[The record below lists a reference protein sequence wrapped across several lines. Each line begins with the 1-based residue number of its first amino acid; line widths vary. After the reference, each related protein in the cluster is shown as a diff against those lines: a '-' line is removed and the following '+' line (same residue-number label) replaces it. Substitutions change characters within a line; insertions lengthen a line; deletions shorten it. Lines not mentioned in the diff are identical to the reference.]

1 MAFKY
6 NATVAQRVLQ
16 EAMYYVQHQTTI
28 RETAKKFNSSRT
40 TLHNDL
46 TKKLP
51 VIHYTLYLEVRELI
65 GKNTVERARRG
76 GKASRRT
83 GRK

>member
-16 EAMYYVQHQTTI
+16 EAMYY
-28 RETAKKFNSSRT
+28 ETAKKFNSSRT